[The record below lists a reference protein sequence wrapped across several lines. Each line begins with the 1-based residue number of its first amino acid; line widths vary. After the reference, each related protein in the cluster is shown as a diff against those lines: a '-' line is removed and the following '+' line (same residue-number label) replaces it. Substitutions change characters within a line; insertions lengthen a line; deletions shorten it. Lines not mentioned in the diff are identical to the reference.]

1 MSACRESLLPFRTPS
16 IAAVAAG
23 AVLQRLVLQ
32 RLVLMVTICRFH
44 KKPETIRASR
54 ATDYVSSATFLL
66 ICCPTP
72 PLVIGPA
79 STTLARTRSALGSC
93 LFVRLGAGD
102 GVTYVLLD
110 CPPELEDRS
119 LTAAMLSHLVLIP
132 TTASPLDLW
141 AAESAVE
148 TAKDARAVRGG
159 KLPVVVLVPSRMMTS
174 TVIGR
179 ELPAV
184 LKSFGEPV
192 SPGITQRVAITEAV
206 IEHQTIGAYAPGS
219 PGHEDFKQLAQF
231 VKRTIP
237 SNSPQVCS

>member
-1 MSACRESLLPFRTPS
+1 MHIVSCLNLKGGAGKTTTAVNTAAALAELGERVAVLDLDPQQSASSWAPEGLTVVTIENAKSARTVKS
-16 IAAVAAG
+16 KIEELAVA
-23 AVLQRLVLQ
+23 
-32 RLVLMVTICRFH
+32 
-44 KKPETIRASR
+44 
-54 ATDYVSSATFLL
+54 
-66 ICCPTP
+66 
-72 PLVIGPA
+72 
-79 STTLARTRSALGSC
+79 
-93 LFVRLGAGD
+93 

-231 VKRTIP
+231 VKRTIKAIA
-237 SNSPQVCS
+237 QVS